1 MKSISAAALNLKLQS
16 GENICLLDIRENYER
31 EICCIPNAVF
41 IPMELAA
48 KDPSGIQPE
57 IETVVYC
64 HHGIRS
70 YLLIKYLEEKF
81 GFRNLVNL
89 EGGIN
94 EWALQID
101 PSMPRY

>member
-1 MKSISAAALNLKLQS
+1 MKSITVFDLNLKLKS
-16 GENICLLDIRENYER
+16 GHKIHLLDIREKYER
-31 EICCIPNAVF
+31 EICFIPNSNF

-48 KDPSGIQPE
+48 NDPSEIQPE

-70 YLLIKYLEEKF
+70 YLLIKHLEENF
-81 GFRNLVNL
+81 GFKNLVNL
-89 EGGIN
+89 DGGIN
-94 EWALQID
+94 QWALQVD